1 MRKRVEEVFEEHM
14 VELEAEMAVIAILY
28 LV

>member
-14 VELEAEMAVIAILY
+14 VELEAEMVVIAILY